1 MSVCHFL
8 GLWLLLSLVLTPL
21 IGRCIHFGMKG
32 PKEMEKRDAYIQR
45 KLS

>member
-21 IGRCIHFGMKG
+21 IGACIHFGMSG
-32 PKEMEKRDAYIQR
+32 PKEMEKCDAHVQ
-45 KLS
+45 

>member
-8 GLWLLLSLVLTPL
+8 GLWLIISIALTPL

-32 PKEMEKRDAYIQR
+32 PKEMEKQYGDI
-45 KLS
+45 

>member
-1 MSVCHFL
+1 MNVCHFL
-8 GLWLLLSLVLTPL
+8 GLCLLLSLVRTPL

-45 KLS
+45 KLP